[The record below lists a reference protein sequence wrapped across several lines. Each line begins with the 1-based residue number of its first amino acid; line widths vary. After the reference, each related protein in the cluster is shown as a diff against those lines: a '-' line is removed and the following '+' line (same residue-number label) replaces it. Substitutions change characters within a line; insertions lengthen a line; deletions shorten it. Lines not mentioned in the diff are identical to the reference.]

1 MSSGGRSTQGEPERV
16 YEVRVNGLVPS
27 DLLTGELAEIEVV
40 GHEMRTVVS
49 VRISD
54 QAALHAF
61 LHRLRTYG
69 LELVEIRRLA
79 EHEDPSGG

>member
-1 MSSGGRSTQGEPERV
+1 MPAEPDRV
-16 YEVRVNGLVPS
+16 YEVRVNGLVPA
-27 DLLTGELAEIEVV
+27 DLFTGELAGTDVV

-49 VRISD
+49 VHLAD

-69 LELVEIRRLA
+69 LELVEIRRVA
-79 EHEDPSGG
+79 GTEETGTF